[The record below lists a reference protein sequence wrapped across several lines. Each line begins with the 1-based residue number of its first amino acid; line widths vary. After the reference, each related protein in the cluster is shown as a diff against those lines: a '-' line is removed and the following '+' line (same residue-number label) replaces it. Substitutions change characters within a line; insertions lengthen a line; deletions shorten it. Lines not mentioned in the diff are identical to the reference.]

1 MVDDENGDEAEWD
14 VRGLDAS
21 FSESI
26 RALREIQ
33 ARAEKTMRE
42 ISRAKGFQDAV
53 RAGYEAISAI
63 AEMKEEY
70 ARTKELIENG
80 IQNFEA
86 PQRYD
91 PSAFKASAQTEKL
104 ARRHYASALE
114 RLYQREE
121 SHIEPYINRIYRGG
135 KAYTDGEYMLACFAI
150 ISIHDG
156 LLTLICSERG
166 MKMSGDGYYTA
177 SDKRDGLKE
186 AYRDMDMKYFD
197 VHEGRIADNLER
209 FWEHR
214 NAIMHGDPVAHFDRN
229 IATVAM
235 LFTAITMNV
244 VEDMLP

>member
-1 MVDDENGDEAEWD
+1 MIDDENGNEAEWG
-14 VRGLDAS
+14 VRGLDTS
-21 FSESI
+21 FLESI
-26 RALREIQ
+26 RGSQEIQ
-33 ARAEKTMRE
+33 ATAKKTLRE
-42 ISRAKGFQDAV
+42 FSRTKGFQDAV
-53 RAGYEAISAI
+53 RAGYEMLSAI

-70 ARTKELIENG
+70 ERTKELIENG
-80 IQNFEA
+80 IQNFET
-86 PQRYD
+86 PQQYD
-91 PSAFKASAQTEKL
+91 PSAFKASTQTEKL

-121 SHIEPYINRIYRGG
+121 SQIEPYINRIYRGG

-156 LLTLICSERG
+156 LLTMICSEHG
-166 MKMSGDGYYTA
+166 MEMSGDGYYTA
-177 SDKRDGLKE
+177 LDKRDGLKG
-186 AYRDMDMKYFD
+186 AYRDMDMKYFG
-197 VHEGRIADNLER
+197 VHEGRIVDNLER